1 MFWPK
6 SELGFINSRNS
17 VPVLSDISASDVH
30 SLHKRVKDAF
40 QAFDYEMN
48 NTVDVRWV
56 LYLRILLSLVCE
68 EWNTG
73 NDKWAGME
81 KVLKM

>member
-1 MFWPK
+1 MFWPN

-17 VPVLSDISASDVH
+17 VPMLSDISASDVH

-56 LYLRILLSLVCE
+56 PYLQILLSLVCE

-73 NDKWAGME
+73 NDKW
-81 KVLKM
+81 KM